1 MAEPLTVGK
10 LVHARMFGH
19 TVETEILEKR
29 IVERG
34 RVEVRLKVPTEI
46 VKEIRREARPVL
58 THGKLRKRSGFAKAI
73 YFEQANS
80 TT

>member
-46 VKEIRREARPVL
+46 VKEIRREARPGS
-58 THGKLRKRSGFAKAI
+58 HAWKAAEA
-73 YFEQANS
+73 FWVRESNLL
-80 TT
+80 